1 MKRILIIDDDMDMCN
16 LLSRFLQKKG
26 FETDACHTGN
36 KGIARFKESAFDV
49 VLCDFRLGDKEGREV
64 LREIKQIDPYSIV
77 IIITG
82 YSDIKTAVDVIKAGA
97 FDYITKPLIPE
108 EVLNVIGRA
117 LQNSGRQ
124 PYAVVEDA
132 SVSRSRTAAVS
143 DRPRPNSGGVN
154 PDLRPQSSSASG
166 GGVGS
171 REGSENMQASKKNAA
186 ASDDDEY
193 LVGQSPATRELYRQ
207 IELVAPTNYSIV
219 LYGES
224 GTGKEI
230 IARTIHLR
238 SNRKDKP
245 FIAMDCG
252 TLSKELSGSEL
263 FGHVKGA
270 FTGALN
276 DKEGHFELANGGT
289 LFLDEVANLSYEI
302 QAALLRVIQERKF
315 KRVGGT
321 KEMDTDV
328 RIIVA
333 SNENL
338 QESYRKGKFREDLF
352 HRFNEFSIVLPAL
365 RYRKDDIPLFADFFL
380 ARANKELNKEVEGF
394 EEDTMQ
400 IFMNYSWPG
409 NLREFRNVIRR
420 AALLTS
426 SGLITSRVLPPEIV
440 DVNSHGTPNESF
452 SPAQQ
457 QRHHPVAHKDTDLKN
472 AAAQAEYETI
482 MNVLKQVNYNKSRA
496 AEILKIDRKT
506 LYNKIKSFQP

>member
-16 LLSRFLQKKG
+16 LLGRFLQKKG
-26 FETDACHTGN
+26 FETDASHSGN
-36 KGIARFKESAFDV
+36 KGIAKFKESKFDV

-64 LREIKQIDPYSIV
+64 LREIKQFDPHAVV

-82 YSDIKTAVDVIKAGA
+82 YSDIKTAVDVIKSGA

-108 EVLNVIGRA
+108 EVVNVIGRA
-117 LQNSGRQ
+117 LQQ
-124 PYAVVEDA
+124 PLSDQGSAKTSAISPYSTKRSTRA
-132 SVSRSRTAAVS
+132 SA
-143 DRPRPNSGGVN
+143 
-154 PDLRPQSSSASG
+154 
-166 GGVGS
+166 
-171 REGSENMQASKKNAA
+171 
-186 ASDDDEY
+186 DEEF
-193 LVGQSPATRELYRQ
+193 LVGQAPATKELYRQ
-207 IELVAPTNYSIV
+207 IELVAPTNYSII

-224 GTGKEI
+224 GTGKEV
-230 IARTIHLR
+230 IARTIHQY
-238 SNRKDKP
+238 SIRKDKP

-252 TLSKELSGSEL
+252 TLSKELAGSEL

-315 KRVGGT
+315 KRVGGV
-321 KEMDTDV
+321 KEMDVDV

-338 QESYRKGKFREDLF
+338 QEAYRKGRFREDLF
-352 HRFNEFSIVLPAL
+352 HRFNEFSIQLPAF
-365 RYRKDDIPLFADFFL
+365 RYRREDIPLFAEFFL
-380 ARANKELNKEVEGF
+380 EKANKELNKEVEGF
-394 EEDTMQ
+394 ADETMQ
-400 IFMNYSWPG
+400 TFMNYSWPG

-426 SGLITSRVLPPEIV
+426 SGLISTKVLPPEIV
-440 DVNSHGTPNESF
+440 ENHSFAQAGPVAGESF
-452 SPAQQ
+452 AVSP
-457 QRHHPVAHKDTDLKN
+457 HHMVAHKETDLKN
-472 AAAQAEYETI
+472 AAAQAEYDTI

-506 LYNKIKSFQP
+506 LYNKIKSYQP